1 MPPAFNLSQDQTLQ
15 FDLLQVNSINVGP
28 IPSRF
33 RPGTRRSA
41 SRHRW
46 QKAALRCVS
55 TSFVLAHPGFRHP
68 YRHHPPGPQ
77 TTSTHTYRLR
87 IVKERGCCDDVH
99 VSAAAPRCRALSF
112 CGVISKQ
119 RRDEII
125 ILRRRH
131 CNDNVLLFRSTSRTR
146 LSSSENIRQLQTD
159 ARATCPSTST
169 AARSGDARH
178 HIRDG
183 RAHHT

>member
-55 TSFVLAHPGFRHP
+55 TSFVLAHPGFRSTFAGTTHQ
-68 YRHHPPGPQ
+68 GPRPRAPTPIGCELLKSEAAA
-77 TTSTHTYRLR
+77 TTSTLVRPPP
-87 IVKERGCCDDVH
+87 VV
-99 VSAAAPRCRALSF
+99 V
-112 CGVISKQ
+112 
-119 RRDEII
+119 
-125 ILRRRH
+125 
-131 CNDNVLLFRSTSRTR
+131 
-146 LSSSENIRQLQTD
+146 
-159 ARATCPSTST
+159 
-169 AARSGDARH
+169 RSGFLGVFSR
-178 HIRDG
+178 
-183 RAHHT
+183 

>member
-87 IVKERGCCDDVH
+87 IVKEQAVTSPGSIDYFGKGT
-99 VSAAAPRCRALSF
+99 A
-112 CGVISKQ
+112 K
-119 RRDEII
+119 RRDYTTEPGQVNTP
-125 ILRRRH
+125 LRGE
-131 CNDNVLLFRSTSRTR
+131 LPKWGWF
-146 LSSSENIRQLQTD
+146 
-159 ARATCPSTST
+159 CP
-169 AARSGDARH
+169 GQG
-178 HIRDG
+178 I
-183 RAHHT
+183 